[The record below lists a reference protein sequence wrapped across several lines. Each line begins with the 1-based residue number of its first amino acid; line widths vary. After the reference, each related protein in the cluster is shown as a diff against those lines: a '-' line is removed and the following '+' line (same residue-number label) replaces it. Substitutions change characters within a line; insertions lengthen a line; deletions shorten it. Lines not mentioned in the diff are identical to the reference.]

1 MNKTSDIIY
10 GIIYKDSK
18 ELFSNRAYP
27 TIGRARAA
35 FAHKHD
41 SHKSNLAI
49 AEFKFDRIV
58 EDGVELKKKQDAVK
72 NERIRKEKILSIEYK
87 IDRLQIEKEKLTKTN
102 FDDEIQQLNKE
113 LELLKSQ

>member
-1 MNKTSDIIY
+1 MNNQVIY

-18 ELFSNRAYP
+18 ELISNRAYP
-27 TIGRARAA
+27 TIGKARAS
-35 FAHKHD
+35 FSHKDD

-72 NERIRKEKILSIEYK
+72 NERIRKEKILSIEYE

-102 FDDEIQQLNKE
+102 FDDDIQQLTKE
-113 LELLKSQ
+113 LEILKS